1 MPGFG
6 LVVAVLEQ
14 CLADTLGN
22 AAMGLA
28 VHDHRVDGALDIVD
42 RRIADDLDRTGLGID
57 LDFAALRAVWKTR
70 DWQGLV
76 GYRGQKW
83 RVRFG

>member
-1 MPGFG
+1 M
-6 LVVAVLEQ
+6 AVLEQ
-14 CLADTLGN
+14 CLADTLGD
-22 AAMGLA
+22 AAVDLS
-28 VHDHRVDGALDIVD
+28 VDDHRVDRTAAIVD
-42 RRIADDLDRTGLGID
+42 GSMPDERDRTGLGID

>member
-1 MPGFG
+1 M
-6 LVVAVLEQ
+6 AVLEQ
-14 CLADTLGN
+14 RLTDTLGDP
-22 AAMGLA
+22 AMGLA
-28 VHDHRVDGALDIVD
+28 VQDHRIDGAPNIVD
-42 RRIADDLDRTGLGID
+42 RGIADDLDRTGLGID
-57 LDFAALRAVWKTR
+57 LDLADLRAVWKTR

>member
-1 MPGFG
+1 M
-6 LVVAVLEQ
+6 AVLEQ

-28 VHDHRVDGALDIVD
+28 VHDHRVDGAPDIVD

-57 LDFAALRAVWKTR
+57 LDLADLGTVRKTR

-76 GYRGQKW
+76 GYRSQKW

>member
-1 MPGFG
+1 M
-6 LVVAVLEQ
+6 AVLEQ
-14 CLADTLGN
+14 RLTDALGD

-28 VHDHRVDGALDIVD
+28 VHDHRVDRAADIVD
-42 RRIADDLDRTGLGID
+42 RGVADDLDRTGLGID